1 MPDNSFCIR
10 EDVNL
15 APYNTLSVPGKA
27 QKFVAI
33 SSQKMLVDV
42 LHMHK
47 NDKPFFVLG
56 GGSNVLFI
64 DDFNGL
70 ILHIAIMGKEVVRE
84 DANHIWLKVG
94 AGENWHKAVR
104 YCVDRGWGG
113 IENLSLIPGTVGA
126 APIQNIGAYGVE
138 LEEVFESLT
147 AVDLKTGKERVFK
160 KEDCEFAYRDSIF
173 KNKLKGTVAVTD
185 VTLKLSKSPKIN
197 SSYGAIKQKLK
208 EENIS
213 DPTTKD
219 ISDIVIA
226 IRNSKL
232 PDPASL
238 ANAGSF
244 FKNPIVSD
252 EDFEK
257 LKKDYNSIPGYPV
270 DDYRTKVPAGWLIEQ
285 AGWKGK
291 VVGRVGTYRQQALVI
306 VNHGNATGQEI
317 LQLSK
322 KIQQSVLQKFNIALV
337 PEVNIVG

>member
-33 SSQKMLVDV
+33 SSQKMIVDV

-47 NDKPFFVLG
+47 NDAPFFVLG

-94 AGENWHKAVR
+94 AGENWHEAVR

-138 LEEVFESLT
+138 LEEAFELLT

-173 KNKLKGTVAVTD
+173 KNELKGTVAVTD
-185 VTLKLSKSPKIN
+185 VTLKLSKSPEIN

-213 DPTTKD
+213 DPTIKD

-257 LKKDYNSIPGYPV
+257 LKKDYNSIPGYQV
-270 DDYRTKVPAGWLIEQ
+270 DDHRTKVPAGWLIEQ

-337 PEVNIVG
+337 PEVNIVE

>member
-33 SSQKMLVDV
+33 SSQKMIVDV

-47 NDKPFFVLG
+47 NDAPFFVLG

-94 AGENWHKAVR
+94 AGENWHEAVR

-138 LEEVFESLT
+138 LEEAFELLT

-185 VTLKLSKSPKIN
+185 VTLKLSKSPEIN

-213 DPTTKD
+213 DPTIKD

-257 LKKDYNSIPGYPV
+257 LKKDYNSIPGYQV
-270 DDYRTKVPAGWLIEQ
+270 DDHRTKVPAGWLIEQ

-337 PEVNIVG
+337 PEVNIVE